1 MASQN
6 YTPSESDRKLIKRCE
21 AMFDMA
27 KKARND
33 TEKVWRDSEDL
44 YMGNHWKGFKMPNYQ
59 NQVTLELIASTID
72 TMVPVLSSRPPK
84 IDVMPVEYDQETLA
98 AAQNL
103 QSIIDELWVTRDLQ
117 NLVPE
122 WLLDFLV
129 YGTGILKVRFN
140 EDDDLP
146 DADVVDPF
154 AFYVNPSATK
164 LEDAEWVMQSS
175 PMPMWQIRDLYDNGK
190 YVEAQSNLDRFE
202 AMKMNTAPLADERV
216 QVTDTQ
222 GQETHYYDSP
232 QKAMESLEER
242 ALVHECF
249 MRDGTAEYVDMA
261 DENGNVVKKKKYVY
275 PSKVRQVVF
284 ANGVLLYDGPTKYP
298 FFNKR
303 HHLAHPFPYVVLKNS
318 GSAHSFWGKPEP
330 RRLKSIN
337 LAMDRI
343 ASQMADNIHLTANPQ
358 WVVDETADVV
368 DQISNKPGSVI
379 RKKGPGQVSQQN
391 PASMPGYVFNFYE
404 LLYDMMETVSGVNKA
419 TQGKEASNVTSGVQ
433 AQIYRQAATTK
444 IDFKSRTLDQAI
456 QTLGSMWIAAIQNMS
471 LLPHSV
477 RVVLPTQ
484 LEEQRSFIGI
494 EYQGMQFNV
503 RAKAGSMLP
512 ENKMYIENKIL
523 QLAQMGLITDP
534 EFILDNIDLPGKEL
548 LLQKMRGERAAQAE
562 AEQMQQTPF
571 SEEELTALGS
581 NEDEIYRQMSEN
593 PEMAER
599 MMNMSARGEV

>member
-1 MASQN
+1 
-6 YTPSESDRKLIKRCE
+6 
-21 AMFDMA
+21 MFDMA
-27 KKARND
+27 KKSRAD
-33 TEKVWRDSEDL
+33 TESVWRDSEDL

-59 NQVTLELIASTID
+59 NQVTLELIASSID

-84 IDVMPVEYDQETLA
+84 IDVMPVEYDDITIA

-103 QSIIDELWVTRDLQ
+103 QATIDELWIVRDLQ
-117 NLVPE
+117 NMVPE
-122 WLLDFLV
+122 WLLDFLI

-140 EDDDLP
+140 EDDDMP

-164 LEDAEWVMQSS
+164 LEDAEWVMQAS
-175 PMPMWQIRDLYDNGK
+175 PMPMWKVKDMYENGE
-190 YVEAQSNLDRFE
+190 YVESQGNLEKYE
-202 AMKMNTAPLADERV
+202 AMKMNTAPLADERI
-216 QVTDTQ
+216 QVTDTK
-222 GQETHYYDSP
+222 GQETHYFDSAK
-232 QKAMESLEER
+232 KAMERMEER
-242 ALVHECF
+242 ALVIECF
-249 MRDGTAEYVDMA
+249 MRDGTHEYVDME
-261 DENGNVVKKKKYVY
+261 DESGKAVKKKQYKY
-275 PSKVRQVVF
+275 PTKVRQVVM

-303 HHLAHPFPYVVLKNS
+303 HHLAHPFPYIVLKNS

-330 RRLKSIN
+330 RRLKSLN

-343 ASQMADNIHLTANPQ
+343 ASQIADNIHLTSNPM

-368 DQISNKPGSVI
+368 DQISNKPGAVV
-379 RKKGPGQVSQQN
+379 RKKGPGQVSMQS

-444 IDFKSRTLDQAI
+444 IDFKSRSLDQAI

-471 LLPHSV
+471 LRPHSV
-477 RVVLPTQ
+477 QVVLPTQ
-484 LEEQRSFIGI
+484 IEEQRSFVGI

-512 ENKMYIENKIL
+512 ENKMYVENKIL
-523 QLAQMGLITDP
+523 QLAQMGLIQDP
-534 EFILDNIDLPGKEL
+534 EFIIENVDLPGKEA
-548 LLQKMRGERAAQAE
+548 LLQKMRGERAAEAD
-562 AEQMQQTPF
+562 AEQQRQSPL
-571 SEEELTALGS
+571 SEEELAGLGGD
-581 NEDEIYRQMSEN
+581 EDEIYRQMTED
-593 PEMAER
+593 PELAER
-599 MMNMSARGEV
+599 MLNMSARREV